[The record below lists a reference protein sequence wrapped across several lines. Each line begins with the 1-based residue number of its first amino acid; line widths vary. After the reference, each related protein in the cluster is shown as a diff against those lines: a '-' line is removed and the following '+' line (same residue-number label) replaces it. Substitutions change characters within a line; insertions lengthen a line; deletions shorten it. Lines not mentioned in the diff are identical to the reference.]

1 MKRNMEERTASKV
14 SLSND
19 SLRIV
24 TYMVNMW
31 VSINKSEIM
40 QELKRNKNE
49 VYSPTVKAIR
59 LPLIKISCMSPKTLY
74 LNVNPFLL
82 I

>member
-40 QELKRNKNE
+40 QELKRNKN
-49 VYSPTVKAIR
+49 
-59 LPLIKISCMSPKTLY
+59 
-74 LNVNPFLL
+74 
-82 I
+82 